1 LKKVHFVAHC
11 FNRFPSSNDIL
22 KMKFVSAEFSLLD
35 TIKRL
40 EGELN
45 VFKKAYT
52 EVSSEK
58 TLLEEQCEQF
68 ERDAE
73 KQKK

>member
-1 LKKVHFVAHC
+1 LK
-11 FNRFPSSNDIL
+11 L
-22 KMKFVSAEFSLLD
+22 VSAESSLLNI
-35 TIKRL
+35 IKRL

-58 TLLEEQCEQF
+58 TLLEEQYEQLK
-68 ERDAE
+68 RDAE
-73 KQKK
+73 KQKKQFEQRPQVNSALPQCISC